1 MTDLRHALRGL
12 VTSPGFTAAALL
24 SLAIGIGANS
34 ALFSVTSAL
43 LLRPLPYKNADR
55 LVILWNRSPGLN
67 IAEDWFSTAQYFDI
81 KTGHSGF
88 EQVAIAIGGNF
99 NLTGDGDPERVGVV
113 QVSSNLLPMVGA
125 RPALGRLF
133 VAEEDAPGHPR
144 AAVLGYGIWTRRF
157 GNDPGVVGRS
167 LTLNGQ
173 PYTIA
178 GVLPQDF
185 SLPRE
190 VLPTLGVAED
200 GEIFL
205 SLPLPATAATDRTRE
220 DYNIVGTLKSGVTVP
235 RAQAEMDALT
245 ARLRRDFPNEYPPNS
260 GLTFSIVPLL
270 EQVVGNVRRALL
282 ILVGSVGFVLLIACA
297 NVANLLLSRALAREK
312 EIAVRAAL
320 GASRSRIV
328 RQLLTESLLLSLLGG
343 ALGVALAYAAVRGIH
358 VLQPPG
364 LPRLRDIA
372 IDARVGLAPAFAAGR
387 LNVYGTLKDA
397 ARGSGAGALWGRGNR
412 LRRLLVVS
420 ELALAVVLLVGA
432 GLLIRSFARLQDV
445 APGFNPNGVLTVEL
459 TMNGRKYANGPAV
472 VETYRQLWEKLDRL
486 PGVTASG
493 GVTALPLSGYF
504 SWGPITIEGRA
515 LPPGERFVNA
525 DQRVVSGRYFEAM
538 GIPLRSGRFFS
549 EQDTTDHPR
558 VVIIDEFMAA
568 EMWPG
573 QDPIGRRPVD
583 VTVADRRRRR
593 RARQA
598 VHAGRGRPYRDVLPA
613 DAEPVAGDVRDGED
627 CRSGVA
633 RAAGHERDPRAR
645 SGFAPL
651 SPRADDDARR
661 RIAGAAAF
669 LDAAAVA
676 LRGRGAGA
684 RGDRHLR
691 RDGVPRRPEH
701 ARDRHQNGAGREPA
715 DGPRDDSAS
724 GDDGRAGRRGDR
736 SGGRARAVTRDAQPA
751 VRRPGIGS
759 ADVRGCVRA
768 ARRDRPRR
776 DLPARETSR
785 ADRSDDFAEG
795 RVEPRTGTL
804 NPSTARRSRAP
815 SPPPSKKPKTEKR
828 KLKTESFLFSL
839 FCFQFLFHFPRSFL
853 AR

>member
-1 MTDLRHALRGL
+1 MSALLTDLRHAIRGL
-12 VTSPGFTAAALL
+12 AKNPGFTTAAVL

-88 EQVAIAIGGNF
+88 EQVALAIGGNF

-113 QVSSNLLPMVGA
+113 QVSSNLLPMIGA

-157 GNDPGVVGRS
+157 GNDPRVVGRS

-205 SLPLPATAATDRTRE
+205 SLPLPAAAASDRNHE
-220 DYNIVGTLKSGVTVP
+220 DYNIVGTLKPGVTVA

-245 ARLRRDFPNEYPPNS
+245 SRLRRDFPNDYPPNG
-260 GLTFSIVPLL
+260 GLTFSIVPLF
-270 EQVVGNVRRALL
+270 EQVVGNIRRALL

-320 GASRSRIV
+320 GASRARIA
-328 RQLLTESLLLSLLGG
+328 RQLLTESLLLSLFGG
-343 ALGVALAYAAVRGIH
+343 ALGVVLAYAAVRGVH

-372 IDARVGLAPAFAAGR
+372 IDGRVLLFTFALCLTAGVLFGLAPAFAAGR

-397 ARGSGAGALWGRGNR
+397 ARGSGAGALWGSWGRGNR

-432 GLLIRSFARLQDV
+432 GLLIRSFARLQNV
-445 APGFNPNGVLTVEL
+445 APGFNANGVLTVEL

-472 VETYRQLWEKLDRL
+472 IDTYRQLWERLDHL
-486 PGVTASG
+486 PGVSASG

-504 SWGPITIEGRA
+504 SWGPITIEGRT
-515 LPPGERFVNA
+515 LPPGERFINA
-525 DQRVVSGRYFEAM
+525 DQRIVSGRYFEAM
-538 GIPLRSGRFFS
+538 GIPLRSGRFFN
-549 EQDTTDHPR
+549 EQDTADHPR
-558 VVIIDEFMAA
+558 VIIIDEFMAA

-573 QDPIGRRPVD
+573 QDPIGKRMHTGDAQSTSPWRTVVGVVGRVKQYTLDADGRIAMYIPQTQNPSRAMF
-583 VTVADRRRRR
+583 VTVKADGDPAALASQVAKEIRTLDPDLPLYHLEPMTTRVEGSL
-593 RARQA
+593 ARQRFSMLLLSLFA
-598 VHAGRGRPYRDVLPA
+598 
-613 DAEPVAGDVRDGED
+613 
-627 CRSGVA
+627 GVA
-633 RAAGHERDPRAR
+633 LALASIGIYGVMAYLVGQSTREIGIRMALGASQRAVLAMMLRQGLTVA
-645 SGFAPL
+645 L
-651 SPRADDDARR
+651 
-661 RIAGAAAF
+661 AGAAIGVAGALALSRVMRSLLF
-669 LDAAAVA
+669 GVQGSDPLTFAAVSLLLGGVA
-676 LRGRGAGA
+676 LVATYLPA
-684 RGDRHLR
+684 R
-691 RDGVPRRPEH
+691 
-701 ARDRHQNGAGREPA
+701 
-715 DGPRDDSAS
+715 
-724 GDDGRAGRRGDR
+724 
-736 SGGRARAVTRDAQPA
+736 
-751 VRRPGIGS
+751 
-759 ADVRGCVRA
+759 RA
-768 ARRDRPRR
+768 ARIDPMVS
-776 DLPARETSR
+776 L
-785 ADRSDDFAEG
+785 
-795 RVEPRTGTL
+795 RT
-804 NPSTARRSRAP
+804 
-815 SPPPSKKPKTEKR
+815 E
-828 KLKTESFLFSL
+828 
-839 FCFQFLFHFPRSFL
+839 
-853 AR
+853 